1 MEKKFKSGFVTLIG
15 RPNVG
20 KSTLLNYI
28 IGEKISIV
36 SDKIQTTRNRIHG
49 IVTEEDAQIIF
60 VDTPGVHRPKH
71 ELGDTMVNISLQ
83 TLRDVDIVLF
93 LINANEGFGKGD
105 EFIINKLTELNIPIF
120 LVINKIDLVHPDE
133 LLPLIT
139 SYNEKLDF
147 TETIPLSAL
156 NGNNVDT
163 LRTLIKSYLPEGP
176 QFYHEDDKTDR
187 TLQFQMSE
195 IIREKV
201 LHHTEE
207 EIPHSVH
214 VVIESV
220 EAKNNKQHIHALII
234 TERPSQ
240 KGILIGKRGSM
251 LKRIGIDARK
261 ELELLLEEKVN
272 LQLWIKVV
280 PDWRNRRNL
289 LEQYGF
295 EAD

>member
-1 MEKKFKSGFVTLIG
+1 MEKVFKSGFVTLVG

-49 IVTEEDAQIIF
+49 ILTEEDAQIVF

-71 ELGDTMVNISLQ
+71 ELGDTMVNTSLQ

-93 LINANEGFGKGD
+93 VTNANEGFGKGD
-105 EFIINKLTELNIPIF
+105 EFIMKKLNELNIPVF
-120 LVINKIDLVHPDE
+120 LVINKIDLVHPDK
-133 LLPLIT
+133 LLPIIV
-139 SYNEKLDF
+139 SYNEKLNF
-147 TETIPLSAL
+147 AETVPISAL

-187 TLQFQMSE
+187 TLQFQMGE

-220 EAKNNKQHIHALII
+220 EKKNNKQHIHALII

-261 ELELLLEEKVN
+261 ELEHHLQQKVN

-280 PDWRNRRNL
+280 QDWRNRRNI
-289 LEQYGF
+289 LEKYGF
-295 EAD
+295 ELD